1 MQKFLYFACLLF
13 FASSC
18 KVQQSGRK
26 GSTINQ
32 PSKVQPFNT
41 IEQQAK
47 SIILDKPELLP
58 AHVGISLFDPST
70 GKYLYNYQSEK
81 YFIPASNTKIFTCYA
96 AMKNLGDSIVAFEYL
111 PDEDNI
117 ALRFTGDPSFLH
129 PDFEEQRAYDFL
141 KANAPKITV
150 VAPRYNATAFG
161 NGWAWNDYDADYS
174 PERSP
179 MPIYGNLVYF
189 GKKGNRITVTPKA
202 FKDSLVIFSST
213 EDGRYT
219 IAREKDQNSFT
230 VVKSNRLFNGTAIP
244 FTVKKEM
251 DQLMIP
257 LLEDTLN
264 RVLNYA
270 NAVVVAIDQ
279 PNWKKF
285 YSQPTD
291 SLLKI
296 MMHRSDNFF
305 AEQTLLMVGNA
316 KIGAMDDA
324 KIIDTLLKSDM
335 MGMPHKP
342 RWVDGSGLSRYNM
355 MTPQDFIWVL
365 NKMKKEQPW
374 ERIKTIFPTGDA
386 GTLGGLYK
394 GYENK
399 IFAKTGTL
407 TGHVALSGF
416 IITNQGKELIFSIM
430 VNAHQ
435 SAAGTIRK
443 YMEQFLTTVMNEN

>member
-1 MQKFLYFACLLF
+1 MQKLFYFASLF
-13 FASSC
+13 IFASAC
-18 KVQQSGRK
+18 KVQKSLQQDSK
-26 GSTINQ
+26 LKQVSTVQQ
-32 PSKVQPFNT
+32 PLSF
-41 IEQQAK
+41 EQQAK
-47 SIILDKPELLP
+47 QSILEKPELIP
-58 AHVGISLFDPST
+58 AHVGISLFDSKT
-70 GKYLYNYQSEK
+70 EKFLYNYQADK

-96 AMKNLGDSIVAFEYL
+96 AMKNLSDSIVAFEYL
-111 PDEDNI
+111 PDEENI

-141 KANAPKITV
+141 KANAPKITI
-150 VAPRYNATAFG
+150 VAPRYHATAFG

-189 GKKGNRITVTPKA
+189 GKNGNRITVTPKA

-219 IAREKDQNSFT
+219 INREKDQNSFT
-230 VVKSNRLFNGTAIP
+230 VEKSNRVFNGTAIP
-244 FTVKKEM
+244 FVVKKEM

-270 NAVVVAIDQ
+270 SAVAIDQ
-279 PNWKKF
+279 PKWKKF

-305 AEQTLLMVGNA
+305 AEQTLLMVGNE
-316 KIGAMDDA
+316 KIGMMDDS
-324 KIIDTLLKSDM
+324 KVIDTLLKLDM
-335 MGMPHKP
+335 KGMPHQP

-365 NKMKKEQPW
+365 NKMKQEQPW
-374 ERIKTIFPTGDA
+374 ERIKTIFPTGNT

-416 IITNQGKELIFSIM
+416 VITNQGKELIFSIM

-443 YMEQFLTTVMNEN
+443 HIEQFLTTVISEY

>member
-1 MQKFLYFACLLF
+1 MKKLSYLVLLLLF
-13 FASSC
+13 FSAC
-18 KVQQSGRK
+18 KVQKTNQQAYLSQS
-26 GSTINQ
+26 T
-32 PSKVQPFNT
+32 NT
-41 IEQQAK
+41 IAAQAK
-47 SIILDKPELLP
+47 SIILDKPELAP
-58 AHVGISLFDPST
+58 AHVGISLYDPSN
-70 GKYLYNYQSEK
+70 GKYLYNYQADK

-96 AMKNLGDSIVAFEYL
+96 AMKNLGDSLVAFEYIA
-111 PDEDNI
+111 DEDNI

-129 PDFEEQRAYDFL
+129 PDFEEQSAYEFL
-141 KANAPKITV
+141 KINAPKITIV
-150 VAPRYNATAFG
+150 SPRYNSNAFG

-189 GKKGNRITVTPKA
+189 SKKGNGIAVTPKA
-202 FKDSLVIFSST
+202 LKDSLVIFSST
-213 EDGRYT
+213 EDGLYT
-219 IAREKDQNSFT
+219 IERDKDQNSFK
-230 VVKSNRLFNGTAIP
+230 VIKSNRKFNGTAIP
-244 FTVKKEM
+244 FVVKKEM

-270 NAVVVAIDQ
+270 SSVAIEQ
-279 PNWKKF
+279 PIWKKF
-285 YSQPTD
+285 HSQPTD

-305 AEQTLLMVGNA
+305 AEQTLLMVGNQ
-316 KIGAMDDA
+316 KIGSMDDA
-324 KIIDTLLKSDM
+324 KTIDTLLKSDM
-335 MGMPHKP
+335 KGMPHQP

-365 NKMKKEQPW
+365 NKMKQEQPW
-374 ERIKTIFPTGDA
+374 ERIKTIFPTGNA

-407 TGHVALSGF
+407 TSHVALSGF

-435 SAAGTIRK
+435 STAGTIRK
-443 YMEQFLTTVMNEN
+443 YMEQFLTSVINEN

>member
-1 MQKFLYFACLLF
+1 MQKLFYFACLLF
-13 FASSC
+13 LASSC
-18 KVQQSGRK
+18 KVQKSVQQSSNAAQN
-26 GSTINQ
+26 STLQSNN
-32 PSKVQPFNT
+32 S

-47 SIILDKPELLP
+47 ALILEKPELLP
-58 AHVGISLFDPST
+58 AHVGISLYDPTSK
-70 GKYLYNYQSEK
+70 KYLFNYQSNK

-96 AMKNLGDSIVAFEYL
+96 AMKNLSDSIVAFEYL

-117 ALRFTGDPSFLH
+117 TIRFTGDPSFLH
-129 PDFEEQRAYDFL
+129 PDFGDQLAYDFL
-141 KANAPKITV
+141 KVNAPKITI
-150 VAPRYNATAFG
+150 VAPRYHATAFG

-213 EDGRYT
+213 EDGRYS
-219 IAREKDQNSFT
+219 IERDKDQNSFT
-230 VVKSNRLFNGTAIP
+230 VVKNNRQFNGTAIP
-244 FTVKKEM
+244 FVVKKEM

-270 NAVVVAIDQ
+270 NAVAVDQ

-305 AEQTLLMVGNA
+305 AEQTLLMVGNE
-316 KIGAMDDA
+316 KIGVMDDA

-335 MGMPHKP
+335 MGMPQKP

-355 MTPQDFIWVL
+355 MTPEDFIWVL
-365 NKMKKEQPW
+365 NKMKQEQPW
-374 ERIKTIFPTGDA
+374 ERIKTIFPTGNA

-407 TGHVALSGF
+407 TSHVALSGY
-416 IITNQGKELIFSIM
+416 IITNKGKELIFSIM
-430 VNAHQ
+430 VNGHQ
-435 SAAGTIRK
+435 TAAGTIRK
-443 YMEQFLTTVMNEN
+443 YMEQFLTTVINEN

>member
-1 MQKFLYFACLLF
+1 MQKLFYFASLF
-13 FASSC
+13 IFASAC
-18 KVQQSGRK
+18 KVQKSLQQDSK
-26 GSTINQ
+26 LKQVSTVQQ
-32 PSKVQPFNT
+32 PLSF
-41 IEQQAK
+41 EQQAK
-47 SIILDKPELLP
+47 QSILEKPELIP
-58 AHVGISLFDPST
+58 AHVGISLFDSKT
-70 GKYLYNYQSEK
+70 EKFLYNYQADK

-96 AMKNLGDSIVAFEYL
+96 AMKNLSDSIVAFEYL
-111 PDEDNI
+111 PDEENI

-141 KANAPKITV
+141 KANAPKITI
-150 VAPRYNATAFG
+150 VAPRYHATAFG

-189 GKKGNRITVTPKA
+189 GKNGNRITVTPKA

-219 IAREKDQNSFT
+219 INREKDQNSFT
-230 VVKSNRLFNGTAIP
+230 VEKSNRVFNGTAIP
-244 FTVKKEM
+244 FVVKKEM

-270 NAVVVAIDQ
+270 NAVAVDQ

-305 AEQTLLMVGNA
+305 AEQTLLMVGNE
-316 KIGAMDDA
+316 KIGMMDDS
-324 KIIDTLLKSDM
+324 KVIDTLLKLDM
-335 MGMPHKP
+335 KGMPHQP

-365 NKMKKEQPW
+365 NKMKQEQPW
-374 ERIKTIFPTGDA
+374 ERIKTIFPTGNT

-399 IFAKTGTL
+399 IFAKNRHTHRTCCFERL
-407 TGHVALSGF
+407 CNYES
-416 IITNQGKELIFSIM
+416 
-430 VNAHQ
+430 
-435 SAAGTIRK
+435 R
-443 YMEQFLTTVMNEN
+443 

>member
-1 MQKFLYFACLLF
+1 MQKLFYFASLF
-13 FASSC
+13 IFASAC
-18 KVQQSGRK
+18 KVQKSLQQDSK
-26 GSTINQ
+26 LKQVSTVQQ
-32 PSKVQPFNT
+32 PLSF
-41 IEQQAK
+41 EQQAK
-47 SIILDKPELLP
+47 QSILEKPELIP
-58 AHVGISLFDPST
+58 AHVGISLFDSKT
-70 GKYLYNYQSEK
+70 EKFLYNYQADK

-96 AMKNLGDSIVAFEYL
+96 AMKNLSDSIVAFEYL
-111 PDEDNI
+111 PDEENI

-141 KANAPKITV
+141 KANAPKITI
-150 VAPRYNATAFG
+150 VAPRYHATAFG

-189 GKKGNRITVTPKA
+189 GKNGNRITVTPKA

-219 IAREKDQNSFT
+219 INREKDQNSFT
-230 VVKSNRLFNGTAIP
+230 VEKSNRVFNGTAIP
-244 FTVKKEM
+244 FVVKKEM

-270 NAVVVAIDQ
+270 NAVAVDQ

-305 AEQTLLMVGNA
+305 AEQTLLMVGNE
-316 KIGAMDDA
+316 KIGMMDDS
-324 KIIDTLLKSDM
+324 KVIDTLLKLDM
-335 MGMPHKP
+335 KGMPHQP

-365 NKMKKEQPW
+365 NKMKQEQPW
-374 ERIKTIFPTGDA
+374 ERIKTIFPTGNT

-416 IITNQGKELIFSIM
+416 VITNQGKELIFSIM

-443 YMEQFLTTVMNEN
+443 HIEQFLTTVISEY